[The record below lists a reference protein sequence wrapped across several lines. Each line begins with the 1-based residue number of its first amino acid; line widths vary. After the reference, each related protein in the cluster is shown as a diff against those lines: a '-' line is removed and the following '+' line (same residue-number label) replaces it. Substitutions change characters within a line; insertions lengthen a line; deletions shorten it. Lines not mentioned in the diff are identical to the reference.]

1 MVSNLIISKYESLND
16 KNKILEKSISMNKQQ
31 TSEVLKVAEEIK
43 IENTTL
49 KELNNGN
56 YL

>member
-31 TSEVLKVAEEIK
+31 TSEVLKEAEEIK